1 MGYGQNLKEI
11 LDSKDMTVKQL
22 ALKTKIAPTTL
33 YSIIQRDAAIRF
45 DTALKIANV
54 LDVPVN
60 SLCKDNP
67 YDDMETLPE
76 LPKIK
81 KNSANDA
88 YMSDRTKYVLRL
100 FDYEDLPKVD
110 ELIVDLYILDDN
122 ARKDLFD
129 YIKMMKK
136 NHTSP
141 EREAKVKKIKYK
153 F

>member
-141 EREAKVKKIKYK
+141 EREAEVKKIKYK